1 MMRRI
6 LIAAFIV
13 SMLDAVTTYVLIAT
27 GRGVEANPYMAFLND
42 VPEAVFFVQILV
54 VFGLACLLKIFE
66 ILAAVFPA
74 PLQMR
79 VYRVASV
86 VFAAAIA
93 YRVAVVVNNVM
104 GIFVGITPL
113 VDLVFN

>member
-6 LIAAFIV
+6 LIAAFTV
-13 SMLDAVTTYVLIAT
+13 SMLDAVTTYVIIAT
-27 GRGVEANPYMAFLND
+27 GRGVEANPFLQFLND
-42 VPEAVFFVQILV
+42 VPEAVFFVQILGV
-54 VFGLACLLKIFE
+54 LMLAFLLKIFE

-79 VYRVASV
+79 VYRAASAA
-86 VFAAAIA
+86 FAAAIA
-93 YRVAVVVNNVM
+93 YRIAVVVNNVM

-113 VDLVFN
+113 ADFIFC

>member
-6 LIAAFIV
+6 LAAAFTV
-13 SMLDAVTTYVLIAT
+13 SMLDAATTYVLIAT
-27 GRGVEANPYMAFLND
+27 GRGVEANPFLQFLND

-66 ILAAVFPA
+66 ILAAVLSA

-79 VYRVASV
+79 VYRAASAAL
-86 VFAAAIA
+86 AAAIA
-93 YRVAVVVNNVM
+93 CRAAVVVNNVM

-113 VDLVFN
+113 ADALYA